1 MLLFFHFLL
10 LLFSNLRHNALAN
23 AQTVAKT
30 YTGWDCCKPICAG
43 TNNRPS
49 LLDTRGAVR
58 VCNKSNQPLS
68 TNAGV
73 SAVTGCQA
81 NVNTNNA
88 AYLCDTYQPIPVS
101 NDLSYGF
108 AIQVQD
114 SQAADHPNC
123 CKCYQL
129 QWLNGG
135 AANKTMIV
143 QVVTPGGAGGD
154 VKRGDM
160 IILTPGGGVGPL
172 GAAGCNGMYGGG
184 FNWGLAQGG
193 VRSRQEC
200 ERLPGNLWGGC
211 YWRWNWAGGAVNGW
225 DVVYQQVECPG
236 RLVSISGCVA

>member
-1 MLLFFHFLL
+1 MLLLYHHLL
-10 LLFSNLRHNALAN
+10 CLLTLRHHALVK

-30 YTGWDCCKPICAG
+30 YTGWDCCKPICAS
-43 TNNRPS
+43 TDNRPS
-49 LLDTRGAVR
+49 LLTTRGAVR
-58 VCNKSNQPLS
+58 VCNRSNQPLP
-68 TNAGV
+68 TTAGV
-73 SAVTGCQA
+73 SAVTGCQPG
-81 NVNTNNA
+81 VNTNTA
-88 AYLCDTYQPIPVS
+88 AYLCDTYQPIPIS

-129 QWLNGG
+129 RWLTGA

-172 GAAGCNGMYGGG
+172 GQGGCNGMYGGG
-184 FNWGLAQGG
+184 YNWGGAQGG
-193 VRSRQEC
+193 VRNRQEC
-200 ERLPGNLWGGC
+200 ERLPGGLWGGC
-211 YWRWNWAGGAVNGW
+211 YWRWNWAGGVVNGW
-225 DVVYQQVECPG
+225 DVVYHQVECPG
-236 RLVSISGCVA
+236 RLVGISGCVA